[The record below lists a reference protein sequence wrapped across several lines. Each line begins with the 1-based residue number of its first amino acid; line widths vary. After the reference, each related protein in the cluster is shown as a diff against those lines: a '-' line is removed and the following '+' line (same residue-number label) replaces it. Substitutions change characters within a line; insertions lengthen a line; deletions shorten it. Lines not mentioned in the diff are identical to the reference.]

1 MGILYIWSYE
11 LKWGCCSMGALL
23 SDHKLLD
30 VLESLSMHG
39 CKIRDWHIFYIY
51 RLRDGKV

>member
-11 LKWGCCSMGALL
+11 LKGGCCSIGALL

-30 VLESLSMHG
+30 ILESMSMHG
-39 CKIRDWHIFYIY
+39 CKICDWHVFYIY
-51 RLRDGKV
+51 RLRDDKA